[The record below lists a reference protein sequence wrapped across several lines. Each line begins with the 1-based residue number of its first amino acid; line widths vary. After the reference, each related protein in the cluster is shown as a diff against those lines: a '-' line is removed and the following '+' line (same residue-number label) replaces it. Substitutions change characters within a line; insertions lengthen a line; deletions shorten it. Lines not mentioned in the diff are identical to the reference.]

1 MPDGKVEI
9 STELDDK
16 KLTQGLGAITGKVG
30 AVAKNVTKIG
40 AAAVGALAGASLKAY
55 AEYEQLS
62 GGIEKLFGSS
72 AEKVQKY
79 ADNAY
84 KSVQMSKNEYMDLS
98 TQFASSMI
106 KSLNGD
112 TNKAAEQTNKAITQM
127 RDNASVFGSNMED
140 IENAYKGFAKQN
152 YTMLD
157 NLKLGYGGTKTEMQ
171 RLLDDA
177 EKISGIHYDISNM
190 SDIVDAIQVIQTQ
203 MHVTGNAAKE
213 ASETIEGTANRV
225 KSAWSNLITDL
236 GNENADLS
244 ADMQNLL
251 DSVIAFGQNAVP
263 RLAMILEG
271 LGKAIA
277 TVMQKLPSALMQGFN
292 TITPL
297 VAKVVDDIMTS
308 FTTQLLP
315 KMSSLMNKLPST
327 LQTMS
332 KTMDSALNTLRISVL
347 SKIPAIY
354 TQLATMVGNGINML
368 MQATTTLL
376 PRLTQFAIDLVTALG
391 NSIITQAPTLMAQMG
406 TFMQIAIQGI
416 MQNLPIIAQ
425 QLLNGAQS
433 LIQNLIAQLPA
444 LGNQLGSAIA
454 GVIQTVATNL
464 PTMLNQFTS
473 VVGSFLGWLVTQIP
487 SLVAGLLQFAWNV
500 IVQVAQSLPTLL
512 AQLPAIL
519 MSIFNVVVSQIG
531 TLFPVIFNAI
541 RSNLIPFMVSF
552 FQGLGQT
559 ILQFIMQLPSTL
571 MSAVGSL
578 LSLGRSLC
586 SAIGNGFRSI
596 LPQLPGI
603 ALQVGTFI
611 LSALASLPMRLLS
624 AGASAM
630 RGFVAGLRNIIPQI
644 PSIGI
649 NAISSLANAVRS
661 GIGRVGSAA
670 RNVASNCINTLRSAL
685 SPNTL
690 VSVGSNLIKGLWN
703 GISNVAGWIK
713 SKIGGFCSGVVKDIK
728 GFFQIHS
735 PSRLMRDE
743 VGKYLGLGIGVGF
756 DQSQPEVS
764 KMMTRSMK
772 YTTDNLRRASLQD
785 SNMALLGGI
794 ASNTNTGTNINQV
807 VNVNQKVST
816 VGELAREMRL
826 QLRYA

>member
-16 KLTQGLGAITGKVG
+16 NLTQGLGSLVGKVG
-30 AVAKNVTKIG
+30 GVAKNVVKLGT
-40 AAAVGALAGASLKAY
+40 AAVGAIAAASLKSY

-251 DSVIAFGQNAVP
+251 ESAIAFGQNAIP
-263 RLAMILEG
+263 RLAMIVEG

-277 TVMQKLPSALMQGFN
+277 TVIQKLPAALLQGFN
-292 TITPL
+292 EITPL
-297 VAKVVDDIMTS
+297 IAKVIDDIMTS

-315 KMSSLMNKLPST
+315 RMSSLMQKLPST

-332 KTMDSALNTLRISVL
+332 KTMDNALNTLKTSVL
-347 SKIPAIY
+347 SKIPTIY

-368 MQATTTLL
+368 MQATTVLL
-376 PRLTQFAIDLVTALG
+376 PRLTQFAIDLIVALS
-391 NSIITQAPTLMAQMG
+391 NSIIMQAPAFIAQMG
-406 TFMQIAIQGI
+406 TFMQIALQGI

-425 QLLNGAQS
+425 QLLQGVET
-433 LIQNLIAQLPA
+433 IFQNIISQLPA
-444 LGNQLGSAIA
+444 LGTQLGSAI
-454 GVIQTVATNL
+454 GGLLQTLAANL
-464 PTMLNQFTS
+464 PTMLNQ
-473 VVGSFLGWLVTQIP
+473 L
-487 SLVAGLLQFAWNV
+487 AGLSTQFFAWLISQLPSIVSGLNQFVMNV

-512 AQLPAIL
+512 TQLPAIL
-519 MSIFNVVVSQIG
+519 MSIANITITQISA
-531 TLFPVIFNAI
+531 LIPVIFNAI
-541 RSNLIPFMVSF
+541 RSNLIPFMLSF
-552 FQGLGQT
+552 FQNVGQNA
-559 ILQFIMQLPSTL
+559 LQFIMQLPSML
-571 MSAVGSL
+571 MGAVGSL
-578 LSLGRSLC
+578 MNLGGQLC

-596 LPQLPGI
+596 LPQLPSI

-624 AGASAM
+624 AGAAAM
-630 RGFVAGLRNIIPQI
+630 RGFATGLRNIIPQI
-644 PSIGI
+644 PSIGMS
-649 NAISSLANAVRS
+649 AISGLANAVRG

-670 RNVASNCINTLRSAL
+670 RNVASNCISTLRGAL

-690 VSVGSNLIKGLWN
+690 TSVGSNLIKGLWN
-703 GISNVAGWIK
+703 GISNVGGWIK

-728 GFFQIHS
+728 GFFGIHS

-772 YTTDNLRRASLQD
+772 YTTDNLRRASMQD
-785 SNMALLGGI
+785 SNMTLLGGI

-807 VNVNQKVST
+807 VNVNQKIST
-816 VGELAREMRL
+816 PGELAREMRL

>member
-30 AVAKNVTKIG
+30 AVAKDVAKIG
-40 AAAVGALAGASLKAY
+40 AAAVAALAGASLKAY

-72 AEKVQKY
+72 ASKVQKY
-79 ADNAY
+79 ADDAY

-140 IENAYKGFAKQN
+140 IENAYKGFSKQN

-157 NLKLGYGGTKTEMQ
+157 NLKLGYGGTQTEMQ

-190 SDIVDAIQVIQTQ
+190 SDIVDAIEVIQTQ

-213 ASETIEGTANRV
+213 ANETIEGTANRV

-263 RLAMILEG
+263 RLVMIMEG

-277 TVMQKLPSALMQGFN
+277 TVIQKLPAALLQGFN

-297 VAKVVDDIMTS
+297 VAKVIDDIMTS

-315 KMSSLMNKLPST
+315 KMSSFMDKLPNT
-327 LQTMS
+327 LQSMG
-332 KTMDSALNTLRISVL
+332 KTVDSALNTLKTSVL

-354 TQLATMVGNGINML
+354 TQLATMVGNGINTL
-368 MQATTTLL
+368 MQAINILL

-391 NSIITQAPTLMAQMG
+391 NSIIAQAPTFIAQVG
-406 TFMQIAIQGI
+406 TFVQTALQGI

-425 QLLNGAQS
+425 QLSNSARS
-433 LIQNLIAQLPA
+433 LIQNLITQLPA
-444 LGNQLGSAIA
+444 LGTQLGSAVG
-454 GVIQTVATNL
+454 GVIQTLASNL
-464 PTMLNQFTS
+464 PTMLNQFASITA
-473 VVGSFLGWLVTQIP
+473 SFLGWLVTQIP
-487 SLVAGLLQFAWNV
+487 SLVVGLLQFAWNV
-500 IVQVAQSLPTLL
+500 ISQVAQSLPTLL

-519 MSIFNVVVSQIG
+519 MSIANVIISQIG
-531 TLFPVIFNAI
+531 ALVPIIFNAV
-541 RSNLIPFMVSF
+541 RTQLIPFIGSF
-552 FQGLGQT
+552 LQSIGQAA
-559 ILQFIMQLPSTL
+559 LQFIMQLPSIL
-571 MSAVGSL
+571 MGAVGSL
-578 LSLGRSLC
+578 LSLGQRLC

-603 ALQVGTFI
+603 ALQVGMFI
-611 LSALASLPMRLLS
+611 LLALASLPMKLLI

-630 RGFVAGLRNIIPQI
+630 RGFVSGLRNIIPQI
-644 PSIGI
+644 PSIGL
-649 NAISSLANAVRS
+649 NAIGSLANAVRG

-670 RNVASNCINTLRSAL
+670 RNVASSCINTLRGAL

-690 VSVGSNLIKGLWN
+690 TSVGSNLIKGLWN

-794 ASNTNTGTNINQV
+794 ASNTNAGTNINQV

-816 VGELAREMRL
+816 AGELAREMRL

>member
-30 AVAKNVTKIG
+30 AVAKNVAKIG
-40 AAAVGALAGASLKAY
+40 VTAVGAIAAASLKAY

-72 AEKVQKY
+72 ADKVKKY

-84 KSVQMSKNEYMDLS
+84 KTVQLSKNEYMDLS

-106 KSLNGD
+106 KSLGGD

-157 NLKLGYGGTKTEMQ
+157 NLKLGYGGTQTEMQ

-177 EKISGIHYDISNM
+177 EKISGIHYDISSM

-263 RLAMILEG
+263 RLAMILGG
-271 LGKAIA
+271 LGKAIV
-277 TVMQKLPSALMQGFN
+277 TVIQKLPSALLQGFN
-292 TITPL
+292 AITPL
-297 VAKVVDDIMTS
+297 VAKVIDDIMTS

-315 KMSSLMNKLPST
+315 KMSNLMNKLPST
-327 LQTMS
+327 LQTMG
-332 KTMDSALNTLRISVL
+332 KTMDSALNTLRTSVL

-354 TQLATMVGNGINML
+354 TQLATMVGNGINAL
-368 MQATTTLL
+368 MQITTTLL
-376 PRLTQFAIDLVTALG
+376 PRLTQFAIDLVTALS
-391 NSIITQAPTLMAQMG
+391 NSIIAQAPTFIGQIG
-406 TFMQIAIQGI
+406 TFVQITLQGI

-425 QLLNGAQS
+425 QLLNGARS

-444 LGNQLGSAIA
+444 LGTQLGSAIA
-454 GVIQTVATNL
+454 GVIQMIATNL
-464 PTMLNQFTS
+464 PTMLNQFANITS
-473 VVGSFLGWLVTQIP
+473 SFLGWLVTQIP

-500 IVQVAQSLPTLL
+500 IVQVAQSLPILL

-519 MSIFNVVVSQIG
+519 MSIANVVITQIG
-531 TLFPVIFNAI
+531 ALIPVIFNAI
-541 RSNLIPFMVSF
+541 RSNLIPFMLSF
-552 FQGLGQT
+552 FQNVGQNA
-559 ILQFIMQLPSTL
+559 LQFIMQLPSML

-578 LSLGRSLC
+578 LSLGQRLC

-596 LPQLPGI
+596 LPQLPSI
-603 ALQVGTFI
+603 ALQVGSFI

-624 AGASAM
+624 IGASAM
-630 RGFVAGLRNIIPQI
+630 RGFVTGLRNIIPQI

-649 NAISSLANAVRS
+649 NAISGLANAVRG

-685 SPNTL
+685 SPSTL
-690 VSVGSNLIKGLWN
+690 TSVGSNLIKGLWN

-728 GFFQIHS
+728 GFFGIHS

-743 VGKYLGLGIGVGF
+743 VGKFLGLGIGVGF
-756 DQSQPEVS
+756 DKSQPEVS

-785 SNMALLGGI
+785 SNMTLLDGI
-794 ASNTNTGTNINQV
+794 ASNTSAGTNINQV

-816 VGELAREMRL
+816 AGELAREMRL

>member
-16 KLTQGLGAITGKVG
+16 NLTQGLGSLVGKVG
-30 AVAKNVTKIG
+30 GVAKNVVKLGT
-40 AAAVGALAGASLKAY
+40 AAVGAIAAASLKSY

-251 DSVIAFGQNAVP
+251 ESAIAFGQNAVP
-263 RLAMILEG
+263 RLVMILGG

-277 TVMQKLPSALMQGFN
+277 TVMQKLPAALLQGFN
-292 TITPL
+292 EITPL
-297 VAKVVDDIMTS
+297 IAKVIDDIMTS

-315 KMSSLMNKLPST
+315 RMSSLMQKLPST

-332 KTMDSALNTLRISVL
+332 KTMDNALNTLKTSVL
-347 SKIPAIY
+347 SKIPTIY

-368 MQATTTLL
+368 MQATTVLL
-376 PRLTQFAIDLVTALG
+376 PRLTQFAIDLIVALS
-391 NSIITQAPTLMAQMG
+391 NSIIMQAPAFIAQMG
-406 TFMQIAIQGI
+406 TFMQIALQGI

-425 QLLNGAQS
+425 QLLQGVET
-433 LIQNLIAQLPA
+433 IFQNIVSQLPA
-444 LGNQLGSAIA
+444 LGTQLGNAI
-454 GVIQTVATNL
+454 GGLLQTLAANL
-464 PTMLNQFTS
+464 PTMLNQ
-473 VVGSFLGWLVTQIP
+473 L
-487 SLVAGLLQFAWNV
+487 AGLSTQFFAWLISQLPSIVSGLNQFVMNV

-512 AQLPAIL
+512 TQLPAIL
-519 MSIFNVVVSQIG
+519 MSIANIAITQISA
-531 TLFPVIFNAI
+531 LIPVIFNAI
-541 RSNLIPFMVSF
+541 RSNLIPFMLSF
-552 FQGLGQT
+552 FQTVGQNA
-559 ILQFIMQLPSTL
+559 LQFIMQLPSML
-571 MSAVGSL
+571 MGAVGSL
-578 LSLGRSLC
+578 MNLGGQLC

-596 LPQLPGI
+596 LPQLPSI

-611 LSALASLPMRLLS
+611 LSALASLPMRLLN
-624 AGASAM
+624 AGAAAM
-630 RGFVAGLRNIIPQI
+630 RGFATGLRNIIPQI
-644 PSIGI
+644 PSIGMS
-649 NAISSLANAVRS
+649 AISGLANAVRG

-670 RNVASNCINTLRSAL
+670 RNVASNCISTLRGAL

-690 VSVGSNLIKGLWN
+690 TSVGSNLIKGLWN
-703 GISNVAGWIK
+703 GISNVGGWIK

-728 GFFQIHS
+728 GFFGIHS

-756 DQSQPEVS
+756 DKSQPEVS

-772 YTTDNLRRASLQD
+772 YTTDNLRRASMQD
-785 SNMALLGGI
+785 SNMTLLGGI

-807 VNVNQKVST
+807 VNVNQKIST
-816 VGELAREMRL
+816 PGELAREMRL

>member
-1 MPDGKVEI
+1 MADGKVEI

-30 AVAKNVTKIG
+30 AVAKNVAKIG
-40 AAAVGALAGASLKAY
+40 AAAVGAVAAASLKAY

-72 AEKVQKY
+72 ASKVQKY

-84 KSVQMSKNEYMDLS
+84 KSVQMSKNEYMELS

-263 RLAMILEG
+263 RLAMILSG

-277 TVMQKLPSALMQGFN
+277 TVIQKLPSALLQGFN
-292 TITPL
+292 AITPL
-297 VAKVVDDIMTS
+297 VAKVIDDIMTS

-315 KMSSLMNKLPST
+315 KMSSFINKLPST
-327 LQTMS
+327 LNAMS
-332 KTMDSALNTLRISVL
+332 KTMDSALNTLRASVL

-354 TQLATMVGNGINML
+354 TQVATMVENGINML
-368 MQATTTLL
+368 MQITTTLL

-391 NSIITQAPTLMAQMG
+391 NSVIAQAPTFIGQIG
-406 TFMQIAIQGI
+406 SFMQIALQGI

-425 QLLNGAQS
+425 QLLNGARS

-444 LGNQLGSAIA
+444 LGTQLGSAIG
-454 GVIQTVATNL
+454 GVIQAIATNL
-464 PTMLNQFTS
+464 PTMLNQFANIS
-473 VVGSFLGWLVTQIP
+473 SSFLGWLVTQIP

-519 MSIFNVVVSQIG
+519 MSIAHVIITQIG
-531 TLFPVIFNAI
+531 TLIPMIFNAI
-541 RSNLIPFMVSF
+541 RSNLIPFMLSF
-552 FQGLGQT
+552 FQNVGQNA
-559 ILQFIMQLPSTL
+559 LQFIMQLPSML
-571 MSAVGSL
+571 MGAVGSL
-578 LSLGRSLC
+578 LSLGQRLC

-603 ALQVGTFI
+603 ALQVGSFI
-611 LSALASLPMRLLS
+611 LSALASLPMKLLS
-624 AGASAM
+624 VGAAAM
-630 RGFVAGLRNIIPQI
+630 RGFVSGLRNIIPQI

-649 NAISSLANAVRS
+649 NAISGLANAVRG

-670 RNVASNCINTLRSAL
+670 RNVASNCINTLRGAL

-690 VSVGSNLIKGLWN
+690 TSVGSNLIKGLWN
-703 GISNVAGWIK
+703 GISNVGGWIK

-728 GFFQIHS
+728 GFFGIHS

-743 VGKYLGLGIGVGF
+743 VGKFLGLGIGVGF
-756 DQSQPEVS
+756 DKSQPEVS
-764 KMMTRSMK
+764 KMMTRSLR

>member
-16 KLTQGLGAITGKVG
+16 NLTQGLGSLVGKVG
-30 AVAKNVTKIG
+30 GVAKNVVKLGT
-40 AAAVGALAGASLKAY
+40 AAVGAIAAASLKSY

-251 DSVIAFGQNAVP
+251 ESAIAFGQNAIP
-263 RLAMILEG
+263 RLAMIVEG

-277 TVMQKLPSALMQGFN
+277 TVMQKLPAALLQGFN
-292 TITPL
+292 EITPL
-297 VAKVVDDIMTS
+297 VAKVIDDIMTS

-315 KMSSLMNKLPST
+315 RMSSLMQKLPST

-332 KTMDSALNTLRISVL
+332 KTMDNALNTLKTSVL
-347 SKIPAIY
+347 SKIPTIY

-368 MQATTTLL
+368 MQAMTILL
-376 PRLTQFAIDLVTALG
+376 PRLTQFAIDLIVALS
-391 NSIITQAPTLMAQMG
+391 NSIIMQAPTFIAQMG
-406 TFMQIAIQGI
+406 TFMQVALQGI
-416 MQNLPIIAQ
+416 MQNLPMIAQ
-425 QLLNGAQS
+425 QLISGVESIVQT
-433 LIQNLIAQLPA
+433 LISQLPA
-444 LGNQLGSAIA
+444 LGTQLGSAIS
-454 GVIQTVATNL
+454 GLLQTLVTNL
-464 PTMLNQFTS
+464 PTMLNQ
-473 VVGSFLGWLVTQIP
+473 L
-487 SLVAGLLQFAWNV
+487 AGLSTQFFAWLISQLPSIVSGLNQFVMNV
-500 IVQVAQSLPTLL
+500 IMQVVQALPTIL

-519 MSIFNVVVSQIG
+519 LGMLNLFVSQIMSMV
-531 TLFPVIFNAI
+531 PVVFNSI
-541 RSNLIPFMVSF
+541 RTQLVPFIMNLI
-552 FQGLGQT
+552 QGIGQT
-559 ILQFIMQLPSTL
+559 ALQFIMQLPGML
-571 MSAVGSL
+571 IGAVGSL
-578 LSLGRSLC
+578 INLGGQLC

-596 LPQLPGI
+596 LPQLPSI

-624 AGASAM
+624 AGAAAM
-630 RGFVAGLRNIIPQI
+630 RGFATGLRNIIPQI
-644 PSIGI
+644 PSIGMS
-649 NAISSLANAVRS
+649 AISGLANAVRG

-670 RNVASNCINTLRSAL
+670 RNVASHCISTLRGAL
-685 SPNTL
+685 SPSTL
-690 VSVGSNLIKGLWN
+690 TSVGSNLIKGLWN
-703 GISNVAGWIK
+703 GISNVGGWIK

-728 GFFQIHS
+728 GFFGIHS

-772 YTTDNLRRASLQD
+772 YTTDNLRRASMQD

-816 VGELAREMRL
+816 AGELAREMRL